1 MSEKAKTIFD
11 HLSGITDKKVS
22 WDKLSEADRKSFTPY
37 MINRWLSMNPN
48 YVDLVNELQQYTIGQ
63 LDARETYNLYYD
75 LLPKQKSYSKYIKG
89 KKADKYNIELVDL
102 LSNHFLI
109 SRKEVTDYLDIT
121 LEESKNTVKEIIKKY
136 GKTDKEADKLLKVEK
151 PEK

>member
-22 WDKLSEADRKSFTPY
+22 WDKLSEVDRKSFSPY

-63 LDARETYNLYYD
+63 LDARETYNLYYE
-75 LLPKQKSYSKYIKG
+75 LLPKQKSFSKYVKG
-89 KKADKYNIELVDL
+89 KKADKYNSELIDL

-109 SRKEVTDYLDIT
+109 SRKEVVDYLDIT
-121 LEESKNTVKEIIKKY
+121 LESSKNTVKEIIKKY
-136 GKTDKEADKLLKVEK
+136 GKTDKDAEKLLKVEK
-151 PEK
+151 TEK